1 MDILTYEIAFFPFDI
16 CKLSLFCTP
25 CTSHSLPLNY
35 YLHSKLFNIITTT
48 LDNLKWH
55 MNTHSITFVYYLS
68 TVKSTVV
75 MVKLTVVLEFL
86 KSIMSNY
93 CKIPIKNTFISKTSF
108 YEIFIHIL
116 RVQIG
121 KKCPMFMLCY
131 VWHNVMF

>member
-1 MDILTYEIAFFPFDI
+1 
-16 CKLSLFCTP
+16 
-25 CTSHSLPLNY
+25 
-35 YLHSKLFNIITTT
+35 
-48 LDNLKWH
+48 
-55 MNTHSITFVYYLS
+55 MNTHSITFLYYLL

-93 CKIPIKNTFISKTSF
+93 CKIPIKNIFISKTSF
-108 YEIFIHIL
+108 YEIFIHTL

-131 VWHNVMF
+131 V